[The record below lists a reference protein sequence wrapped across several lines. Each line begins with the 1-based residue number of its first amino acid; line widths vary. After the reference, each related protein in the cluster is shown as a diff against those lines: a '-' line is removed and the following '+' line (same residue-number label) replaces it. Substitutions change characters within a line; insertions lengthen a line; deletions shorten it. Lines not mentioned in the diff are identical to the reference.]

1 MDTSD
6 HTMQALFLQLGLPH
20 QPDDIQSFIERH
32 KGLPSTVSLEE
43 ADFWSP
49 SQAAFLREAIEQDS
63 VWCETVDQLDS
74 DLRS

>member
-6 HTMQALFLQLGLPH
+6 HTLQALFLQLGLPH
-20 QPDDIQSFIERH
+20 QLEDIQSFIERR
-32 KGLPSTVSLEE
+32 KGLSAAIPLEE

-63 VWCETVDQLDS
+63 DWCEIVNQLDS